1 MNRPMNC
8 SMNCRMNQE
17 RGRLRRTVVGQTTT
31 IAARPP
37 TRDHA
42 AVRVWPVLLVW
53 VAVIVAAHLVLVDL
67 VQSGAHLRIPFPPL
81 DAALDWRPGYAL
93 VLPLAVGVV
102 VVRWAPTVCARASWR
117 IVVIGAP
124 AVAVVWGAS
133 LALLDGFDGI
143 VGSVTLKNEYFLDVA
158 RVRDPIAFLGAFT
171 AHIAEY
177 RIHVQGHPPGFL
189 LLLSLLSRIGLGSPW
204 VVAVIEIVGGAVAV
218 AAVLVAVREVAG
230 EHVARRAAPF
240 VAVAPVAIWLVT
252 SADAFFA
259 GVGAGAVALVVL
271 ATARTGARSHWC
283 AFTGGALFGAAM
295 FLSYGLVL
303 LAVIPTAIAFHRR
316 RLWPLVTA
324 ALGAAAVAAAFAAVG
339 FWWLDGLEATR
350 VRYAAGVAAR
360 RPYWPFLLADVACL
374 AVVLGPA
381 IAVALARLR
390 DRRLWWLVGGARV
403 AIGAAA
409 VSGMSKGEVERIW
422 LPFAIWV
429 LPAGAVLAAE
439 RHGARWLGAQVG
451 FTILLQTLVRSPW

>member
-1 MNRPMNC
+1 M
-8 SMNCRMNQE
+8 
-17 RGRLRRTVVGQTTT
+17 GQTTT
-31 IAARPP
+31 IATRPP
-37 TRDHA
+37 TRERA
-42 AVRVWPVLLVW
+42 AVTAWPMLLVW
-53 VAVIVAAHLVLVDL
+53 MALMVWMALIVAAHLVLVDL

-102 VVRWAPTVCARASWR
+102 VVRWAATVCARASWR
-117 IVVIGAP
+117 FVVVGASLVT
-124 AVAVVWGAS
+124 VAWDVS
-133 LALLDGFDGI
+133 LALLDGFEGI

-158 RVRDPIAFLGAFT
+158 RVRDPVAFLGGFT

-189 LLLSLLSRIGLGSPW
+189 LLLSLLDRIGLGSPW
-204 VVAVIEIVGGAVAV
+204 VVAAIEIAGSAVAV
-218 AAVLVAVREVAG
+218 AAVLVTVRDVAG
-230 EHVARRAAPF
+230 EHLARRAAPF
-240 VAVAPVAIWLVT
+240 VAVAPVAIWMVT

-259 GVGAGAVALVVL
+259 GVGACAVALVVL
-271 ATARTGARSHWC
+271 ATARTGVRSTRFAC
-283 AFTGGALFGAAM
+283 AGGVLFGAVM

-303 LAVIPTAIAFHRR
+303 LAIIPTAVALHRR
-316 RLWPLVTA
+316 RLQPLVA
-324 ALGAAAVAAAFAAVG
+324 AGLGAAAVVAAFAVAG

-350 VRYAAGVAAR
+350 ARYAAGVASR
-360 RPYWPFLLADVACL
+360 RPYWPFLLADIACL

-390 DRRLWWLVGGARV
+390 DRRMWWVVGGALV
-403 AIGAAA
+403 AIAVAA

-429 LPAGAVLAAE
+429 LPAGAVLAAD
-439 RHGARWLGAQVG
+439 RRGARWLGAQVG
-451 FTILLQTLVRSPW
+451 FTIFLQTLVRSPW